1 MASITSTMGHPG
13 GKLLA
18 PRSEPALGRGRGGIY
33 ELASWM
39 PPRVEA
45 MLAIAL
51 LTVALLTVALLTVAL
66 LTIALLTVALLTIAW
81 FAIAWLLPA
90 ALFLFT

>member
-51 LTVALLTVALLTVAL
+51 LTVALLT
-66 LTIALLTVALLTIAW
+66 IAW